1 MLNRLWV
8 FVLIV
13 LFISSCDKEK
23 YATKKINGTWGI
35 TSYKRTETNGL
46 SFYATVSGEMVFSAV
61 DHYNS
66 PSTFT
71 SSINYSF
78 DTDNGIYAENGTI
91 KMIEKGEYM
100 NIIKLD
106 PSNNPIDT
114 IKYRIITST
123 NSDLQLEFLDSNN
136 RIHMMIFKK
145 KK

>member
-13 LFISSCDKEK
+13 LFLSSCNKEK
-23 YATKKINGTWGI
+23 SATKKINGTWEI

-46 SFYATVSGEMVFSAV
+46 SFYATVSGEMIFSEV

-66 PSTFT
+66 PSTFK
-71 SSINYSF
+71 SSITYSF
-78 DTDNGIYAENGTI
+78 DTDNGVYTENGTI
-91 KMIEKGEYM
+91 EMIEKGDYM
-100 NIIKLD
+100 NVIKLD
-106 PSNNPIDT
+106 ASNNPIDT
-114 IKYRIITST
+114 IKYRIITGT

>member
-61 DHYNS
+61 NHYNS

-78 DTDNGIYAENGTI
+78 DTDKLQVQILIYNWSFSIQTI
-91 KMIEKGEYM
+91 
-100 NIIKLD
+100 
-106 PSNNPIDT
+106 
-114 IKYRIITST
+114 
-123 NSDLQLEFLDSNN
+123 EFT
-136 RIHMMIFKK
+136 
-145 KK
+145 